1 MRTQDGEDVVGAPH
15 RAAQDDWRVGDV
27 KSVVERFVVF
37 DVTHVDAEEG
47 RRDVDLLAVEDDDG
61 RKWPPS
67 RDESGRKRA
76 RNETDLGNYFG
87 GSATQNL
94 ESVKK
99 TIWKLI

>member
-15 RAAQDDWRVGDV
+15 RATQDDRRVGDAEN
-27 KSVVERFVVF
+27 VVERFVVF
-37 DVTHVDAEEG
+37 YVTHVDAEEG

-61 RKWPPS
+61 RKWPSS

-76 RNETDLGNYFG
+76 RNETDLGYYLC

-99 TIWKLI
+99 TIWKFI